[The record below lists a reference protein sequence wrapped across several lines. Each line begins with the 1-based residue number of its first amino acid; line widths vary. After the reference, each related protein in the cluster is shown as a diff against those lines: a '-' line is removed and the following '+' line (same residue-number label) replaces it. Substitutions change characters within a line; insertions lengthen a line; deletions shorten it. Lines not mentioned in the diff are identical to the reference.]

1 MQFVPWK
8 SSLFGGQAAA
18 KLSARVLTSW
28 RAMPAFVR
36 PHACPRFTR
45 PCTFLGW
52 LAPLYSQLAS
62 ACVHRLMYL
71 RRVMSWFQI
80 CPMTAG
86 RHLSTWISTETKR
99 RFASAAA
106 RQSLS
111 ESALLKRLVEQ
122 MLATVPSD
130 HLAEPVAASDP
141 RDARLTVRLVP
152 EDRAL
157 LRERA
162 AARTMHA
169 ATYVSV
175 LVRSHLRRVAP
186 LPDRELSS
194 LQASVRELTAIGR
207 NLNTMTHLLRQ
218 DARQG
223 VPGRQEVQAML
234 QVCEALRDHFRALI
248 KANLISW
255 DVGHAEQNY

>member
-1 MQFVPWK
+1 M
-8 SSLFGGQAAA
+8 
-18 KLSARVLTSW
+18 
-28 RAMPAFVR
+28 
-36 PHACPRFTR
+36 TR
-45 PCTFLGW
+45 GT
-52 LAPLYSQLAS
+52 
-62 ACVHRLMYL
+62 
-71 RRVMSWFQI
+71 
-80 CPMTAG
+80 
-86 RHLSTWISTETKR
+86 HLSTWISSETKR

-122 MLATVPSD
+122 MLASAPSD
-130 HLAEPVAASDP
+130 DLPEPVAPSEA
-141 RDARLTVRLVP
+141 RDARVTVRLVP

-169 ATYVSV
+169 ATYVSA

-194 LQASVRELTAIGR
+194 LQASVRELATIGR
-207 NLNTMTHLLRQ
+207 NLNTMARLLRQ
-218 DARQG
+218 DARQA
-223 VPGRQEVQAML
+223 VPGLQEVEAML
-234 QVCEALRDHFRALI
+234 RVCEALRDHFRALI

-255 DVGHAEQNY
+255 DIGHADQSH

>member
-1 MQFVPWK
+1 M
-8 SSLFGGQAAA
+8 AN
-18 KLSARVLTSW
+18 
-28 RAMPAFVR
+28 
-36 PHACPRFTR
+36 C
-45 PCTFLGW
+45 
-52 LAPLYSQLAS
+52 
-62 ACVHRLMYL
+62 
-71 RRVMSWFQI
+71 
-80 CPMTAG
+80 
-86 RHLSTWISTETKR
+86 RHLSTWISCETKR
-99 RFASAAA
+99 RFANATA
-106 RQSLS
+106 RQNLS
-111 ESALLKRLVEQ
+111 ESALLKRLVDH
-122 MLATVPSD
+122 MLASAPTGD
-130 HLAEPVAASDP
+130 LAEPVAPSDP

-194 LQASVRELTAIGR
+194 LQAAVRELTVIGR
-207 NLNTMTHLLRQ
+207 NLNTMGHLLQQ
-218 DARQG
+218 DARRA

-255 DVGHAEQNY
+255 DIGHAEQNH